1 MLTKI
6 KVMNRKYTFIH
17 ILICC
22 VVAIPLRAFSGVDK
36 ESIFQQARY
45 PASELDLKLSNLQ
58 RGWWQ
63 GYVNQPDEETKIK
76 YPLITQ
82 AGLGI
87 QLDYFGDDHISATGW
102 VSNLNGFLKLSARD
116 RKQLVLN
123 TLDLVKSSLFMTA
136 TLVDKKTGRMS
147 GKMLENRH
155 IKLSIIINDVMK
167 NDKNESIR
175 LVLPSDTGIGQAGY
189 KDGQY
194 VFSETYFLKLQ
205 IKNGLA
211 VSGDPNKFIIE
222 HE

>member
-1 MLTKI
+1 MLIKI
-6 KVMNRKYTFIH
+6 EAMNRKYIFTY

-22 VVAIPLRAFSGVDK
+22 VVTIPLRAFSGVDE
-36 ESIFQQARY
+36 ESIFRQARY
-45 PASELDLKLSNLQ
+45 PVSELDLQLSNLQ

-63 GYVNQPDEETKIK
+63 RYVSQPDEETKRK

-87 QLDYFGDDHISATGW
+87 QLDYFGDDRISATGW

-116 RKQLVLN
+116 RKQLVFN
-123 TLDLVKSSLFMTA
+123 TLDLVKSSLFMSA

-147 GKMLENRH
+147 GKMLESRH
-155 IKLSIIINDVMK
+155 IKLSVVINDITK
-167 NDKNESIR
+167 NDKNENIR
-175 LVLPSDTGIGQAGY
+175 LFLPSDIGVGQAGF

-205 IKNGLA
+205 VKNGLA

-222 HE
+222 NE